1 MCYLTGLI
9 GLVTHARAEAPMNW
23 TQVPGYYRMQLGQFE
38 VTALFDGALDLD
50 VKLLRN
56 AESIEIDK
64 MLARRFVGSPKMQT
78 AVNGFL
84 INTGK
89 HIVLIDAGAS
99 NLYGPSLG
107 FLGKN
112 LQLAGYDSTQVDVV
126 ALTHLHGDHI
136 GGLIDATGQP
146 AFPKARIVV
155 SQDESEYWLS
165 PEIAA
170 KSRVSDQR
178 YFNRVRDIAGP
189 YLSRKQWQS
198 IHSNEIVVP
207 GIRVLSTA
215 GHTPGHVAYI
225 VESDGQSLFIWGDLV
240 HSHAVQFAKPE
251 VSIEFD
257 FDQKRATATRLEIM
271 KAMAETRSLVAGMHL
286 PFPGIGHV
294 NEEKTGVFSWVP
306 IEFSPLRRTH
316 AN

>member
-1 MCYLTGLI
+1 
-9 GLVTHARAEAPMNW
+9 MNW